1 MSFAS
6 KWDVERRDVVA
17 EGHWMWGSDF
27 PHDEATTPFTREH
40 LRISMEGVPTEEK
53 RKLLAANAAALYDFD
68 LAALDREAA
77 KVGPTVE
84 ELDTP
89 MTDAEMPEHPNM
101 ALRGADGRQA
111 AERAASRVDAAPSVD
126 GAAHRRPA
134 VDRERLAVHVR
145 RGVADE
151 EEDRVRDLP
160 ASPARPSGLPAAIA
174 SGSMPATSHAATARW
189 TPRARPPRSCSGSR
203 SAPTPPR

>member
-1 MSFAS
+1 MMFYTRRTLNWLILSGVFERFPRLKFVLAEQGGGWVGDAGKQLDGLIKTVRSGQQGEMRFTDGMAPPRLASEYIHQNVYLGVSFAS

-68 LAALDREAA
+68 LAALDAA
-77 KVGPTVE
+77 AAVVGPTVE
-84 ELDTP
+84 ELDRP
-89 MTDAEMPEHPNM
+89 MTDAEMPEKPNM

-111 AERAASRVDAAPSVD
+111 AERAASRV
-126 GAAHRRPA
+126 
-134 VDRERLAVHVR
+134 
-145 RGVADE
+145 
-151 EEDRVRDLP
+151 
-160 ASPARPSGLPAAIA
+160 
-174 SGSMPATSHAATARW
+174 
-189 TPRARPPRSCSGSR
+189 
-203 SAPTPPR
+203 